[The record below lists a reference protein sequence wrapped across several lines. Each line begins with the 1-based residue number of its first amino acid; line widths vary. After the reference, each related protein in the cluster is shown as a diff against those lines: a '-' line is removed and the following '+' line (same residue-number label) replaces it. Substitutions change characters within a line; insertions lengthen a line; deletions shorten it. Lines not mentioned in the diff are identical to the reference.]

1 MEVGRNFN
9 DLSKTVDN
17 MLSHDYKK
25 RMIAEYEQ
33 VTIRA
38 NLLSN
43 YIHDM
48 DAPGIVPKHILWK
61 QLDIMNEYANIL
73 YERAKIEHIEEILK
87 Y

>member
-1 MEVGRNFN
+1 MDIRNFT

-17 MLSHDYKK
+17 MLSSDYKK

-33 VTIRA
+33 VTVRA
-38 NLLSN
+38 NLLSK
-43 YIHDM
+43 YLHDM

-61 QLDIMNEYANIL
+61 QLDIMNQYANIL
-73 YERAKIEHIEEILK
+73 YERAKIEHIEEITN